1 MWFLKKEEKR
11 VLGIDI
17 GFYSIKVVELTQKG
31 KKLFLTNY
39 GEIVIRDFKK
49 EKFLETTK
57 NAFFLDTKKIIE
69 SLSKLFEAAEIRE
82 KKVVF
87 SLPDLVTFITC
98 LEVEKEIEGDLRKAV
113 ISEARKYL
121 PLPPSQMMIDFSATS
136 IDNVLNIL
144 LFAIPKDTIGPYQ
157 QIGKSLGL
165 KILGF
170 FPEVFALVNSV
181 VSGKEKNN
189 FLILDIGEKSTT
201 FNITKGPVLQ
211 DSRNIEIA
219 SFHFTK
225 AIALEFNIPLS
236 RAENLKL
243 KYGISGQDPEGE
255 KVKKAILPLISSI
268 LKEIENLLFEKKI
281 DKIFLGGGGA
291 NMPGLLE
298 YFKNYF
304 KMEVEIVNPFFDIA
318 FQSELKDI
326 LVNLGP
332 SFAISVGLAKK
343 GFELL

>member
-1 MWFLKKEEKR
+1 MWFFKKEEKR

-39 GEIVIRDFKK
+39 GEIVVRDFKK
-49 EKFLETTK
+49 EKFLESGRG
-57 NAFFLDTKKIIE
+57 ALFLDTKSITE
-69 SLSKLFEAAEIRE
+69 ALSKLFEAAEIQE

-98 LEVEKEIEGDLRKAV
+98 LEVEKEIEGDLRKSI

-121 PLPPSQMMIDFSATS
+121 PLPPSQMMIDFSTTS
-136 IDNVLNIL
+136 IDNILNIL
-144 LFAIPKDTIGPYQ
+144 LFAIPKDTTALYQ
-157 QIGKSLGL
+157 QIGKVLNF

-170 FPEVFALVNSV
+170 FPEAFALVNSLIPK
-181 VSGKEKNN
+181 GEAKN

-201 FNITKGPVLQ
+201 LNITKGLILQ
-211 DSRNIEIA
+211 DSRSLEIA

-225 AIALEFNIPLS
+225 AIALALNIPFS

-243 KYGISGQDPEGE
+243 KYGILSEDLEGE

-268 LKEIENLLFEKKI
+268 AKELEKLLFERKI
-281 DKIFLGGGGA
+281 DKIFLSGGGA
-291 NMPGLLE
+291 NMLGLLE

-304 KMEVEIVNPFFDIA
+304 KIEVEIGNPFFDIA
-318 FQSELKDI
+318 LQNELKNI
-326 LVNLGP
+326 LP
-332 SFAISVGLAKK
+332 SLAPTFAISVGLAKK
-343 GFELL
+343 GIELI